1 MRKDNSDHAGG
12 VQCSRNEYILARP
25 RGKSRDTTRGPS
37 QQPARPMACTL
48 RLAVMKRYEEMMTR
62 RRNLTGAVWIGF
74 HETANDRGREGIEMT
89 TQIEKLDWK
98 GFFDHLS
105 RDLDGWETLIEVFSN
120 DVGAQVISQGL
131 PFHGLT
137 VEDKDGE
144 STIELIV
151 GNSTE
156 GHNIANAV
164 KVAFEGT
171 GVGPSGILDIEDAS
185 GTKTLIRFVQPFPV
199 LLEYVNT
206 EIVRVAANGE

>member
-1 MRKDNSDHAGG
+1 
-12 VQCSRNEYILARP
+12 
-25 RGKSRDTTRGPS
+25 
-37 QQPARPMACTL
+37 
-48 RLAVMKRYEEMMTR
+48 
-62 RRNLTGAVWIGF
+62 
-74 HETANDRGREGIEMT
+74 MT

-98 GFFDHLS
+98 DFFDHLS

-151 GNSTE
+151 GTTTGSHQT
-156 GHNIANAV
+156 HNIANAV

-199 LLEYVNT
+199 LLECVNT
-206 EIVRVAANGE
+206 EFVRVATNGE